1 MSTKNFFFS
10 SVVRGFH
17 VYKRH
22 LKPEEGE
29 LLKCSHEE
37 DNLYDIFSIKVCK
50 SGTDE
55 IAGHLPMPIS
65 RITKFMMAG
74 GVSVTLKIIGKYYRR
89 SHLIQG
95 ELEGPYEITVIMSRG
110 FVNHLLLTRYE
121 KLVNEL
127 YIEVKNEEIV

>member
-1 MSTKNFFFS
+1 M
-10 SVVRGFH
+10 
-17 VYKRH
+17 
-22 LKPEEGE
+22 
-29 LLKCSHEE
+29 LKCSHKE
-37 DNLYDIFSIKVCK
+37 DNLYDIFSIKVCR

-74 GVSVTLKIIGKYYRR
+74 GVSVTLKIIGKYHRR
-89 SHLIQG
+89 SHLVQG
-95 ELEGPYEITVIMSRG
+95 KLEGPCEMTVIMSRS

-127 YIEVKNEEIV
+127 SIELKNK